1 MLLSRHATRRTIR
14 TALIATSLVGL
25 LLGVGVGCGSGDA
38 DGVSEASVPETGTK
52 TSSKGESALDGTELA
67 MGSDP
72 EADASG
78 DENGSATDS
87 GASPNES
94 TTVKAPTKTEGD
106 ELARAAMNSSQ
117 ETSGRDGA
125 GADSEATP
133 VEGDPIEGAP
143 IVGSAAKTN
152 EVGADSPKK
161 PKRSLDAALQVD
173 PLTGQPLE
181 GATIPFGGKNVDPE
195 ALAKGLVD
203 ADGNTVPAPF
213 EPSDPSKFD
222 VDDDGNTIIGFS
234 QIANFKYVEP
244 IAGKPE
250 TLKKD
255 QFPAS
260 VLALDGKSVVME
272 GFMIPLEM
280 DAENRVSVF
289 FLARNTL
296 ACCQGRIPDINEVVE
311 VSFEEPV
318 KFSPDI
324 LLRVKGSFHV
334 GEVFDEFGYLMSVYR
349 MKGKVFET
357 PWR

>member
-1 MLLSRHATRRTIR
+1 MALSRHATRRTIR

-38 DGVSEASVPETGTK
+38 DGVSEASAPESGKK
-52 TSSKGESALDGTELA
+52 TSSKGESDLDGTELA
-67 MGSDP
+67 MTSGA
-72 EADASG
+72 EADALVEG
-78 DENGSATDS
+78 DGSATDPDP
-87 GASPNES
+87 SPS
-94 TTVKAPTKTEGD
+94 TTVEAPTMTGSDETARTATDASDAVPVRDGDGTASDAASIEGD
-106 ELARAAMNSSQ
+106 R
-117 ETSGRDGA
+117 
-125 GADSEATP
+125 
-133 VEGDPIEGAP
+133 IEGAP
-143 IVGSAAKTN
+143 IVGSAAKTD
-152 EVGADSPKK
+152 EVGSDSTKK

-173 PLTGQPLE
+173 PLTGKPLE
-181 GATIPFGGKNVDPE
+181 GATIPFGGKDVDPE

-203 ADGNTVPAPF
+203 ANGNTVPAPF
-213 EPSDPSKFD
+213 EPSDPNKFD
-222 VDDDGNTIIGFS
+222 LDDDGNTIIGFS

-250 TLKKD
+250 TLKKG

-260 VLALDGKSVVME
+260 VMALDGKSVVME